1 MSLMNF
7 LPWRQQR
14 RARCLRFW
22 GAMCVG
28 TVLLMFAVIFCLRI
42 NPVMRLHALQTEL
55 TGMQTVQHALASR
68 QKLASQAQKP
78 AQTRQQRAWQ
88 PVLESLS
95 LREIRALIATKRH
108 VKLSAQVIAAQ
119 AVVTMT
125 VEIEEQQS
133 AAERILAL
141 IKLRAEPIVD
151 VRVVVLRRKQLT
163 RLFHILIGTQFD
175 DVIEADK
182 VAVDIREDITRK
194 IGVQEHR
201 SCTHE
206 GLDKTLAFWQVLFNI
221 IEQGVFPPCPF
232 QKSAIFFHAD

>member
-95 LREIRALIATKRH
+95 RATPSQVWLTELRYQPPALMLSGYAITLPA
-108 VKLSAQVIAAQ
+108 LSALRDALGQIAGFTPGTAG
-119 AVVTMT
+119 
-125 VEIEEQQS
+125 E
-133 AAERILAL
+133 
-141 IKLRAEPIVD
+141 LRQD
-151 VRVVVLRRKQLT
+151 SQGRWMFTLHLK
-163 RLFHILIGTQFD
+163 
-175 DVIEADK
+175 
-182 VAVDIREDITRK
+182 
-194 IGVQEHR
+194 
-201 SCTHE
+201 SE
-206 GLDKTLAFWQVLFNI
+206 G
-221 IEQGVFPPCPF
+221 
-232 QKSAIFFHAD
+232 

>member
-55 TGMQTVQHALASR
+55 TGVQTVQHALASR

-78 AQTRQQRAWQ
+78 VQTRQQRAWQ

-95 LREIRALIATKRH
+95 RATPSQVWLTELRYQPPALMLTGYAITLPA
-108 VKLSAQVIAAQ
+108 LSALRDALGQIAGFTPGTAG
-119 AVVTMT
+119 
-125 VEIEEQQS
+125 E
-133 AAERILAL
+133 
-141 IKLRAEPIVD
+141 LRQD
-151 VRVVVLRRKQLT
+151 SQGRWMFTLHLK
-163 RLFHILIGTQFD
+163 
-175 DVIEADK
+175 
-182 VAVDIREDITRK
+182 
-194 IGVQEHR
+194 
-201 SCTHE
+201 SE
-206 GLDKTLAFWQVLFNI
+206 G
-221 IEQGVFPPCPF
+221 
-232 QKSAIFFHAD
+232 

>member
-7 LPWRQQR
+7 LSWRQQR

-28 TVLLMFAVIFCLRI
+28 TVLLMFAIIFCLRI

-95 LREIRALIATKRH
+95 RATPSQVWLTELRYQPPALMLSGYAITLPA
-108 VKLSAQVIAAQ
+108 LSALRDALGQIAGFTPGTAG
-119 AVVTMT
+119 
-125 VEIEEQQS
+125 E
-133 AAERILAL
+133 
-141 IKLRAEPIVD
+141 LRQD
-151 VRVVVLRRKQLT
+151 SQGRWMFTLHLK
-163 RLFHILIGTQFD
+163 
-175 DVIEADK
+175 
-182 VAVDIREDITRK
+182 
-194 IGVQEHR
+194 
-201 SCTHE
+201 SE
-206 GLDKTLAFWQVLFNI
+206 G
-221 IEQGVFPPCPF
+221 
-232 QKSAIFFHAD
+232 

>member
-42 NPVMRLHALQTEL
+42 NPLMRLHALQTEL

-95 LREIRALIATKRH
+95 RATPSQVWLTELRYQPPALMLTGYAITLPA
-108 VKLSAQVIAAQ
+108 LSALRDALGQIAGFTPGTAG
-119 AVVTMT
+119 
-125 VEIEEQQS
+125 E
-133 AAERILAL
+133 
-141 IKLRAEPIVD
+141 LRQD
-151 VRVVVLRRKQLT
+151 SQGRWMFTLHLK
-163 RLFHILIGTQFD
+163 
-175 DVIEADK
+175 
-182 VAVDIREDITRK
+182 
-194 IGVQEHR
+194 
-201 SCTHE
+201 SE
-206 GLDKTLAFWQVLFNI
+206 G
-221 IEQGVFPPCPF
+221 
-232 QKSAIFFHAD
+232 

>member
-7 LPWRQQR
+7 LPWRQQW

-95 LREIRALIATKRH
+95 RATPSQVWLTELRYQPHALMLTGYAITLPA
-108 VKLSAQVIAAQ
+108 LSALRDALGQIAGFTPGTAG
-119 AVVTMT
+119 
-125 VEIEEQQS
+125 E
-133 AAERILAL
+133 
-141 IKLRAEPIVD
+141 LRQD
-151 VRVVVLRRKQLT
+151 SQGRWMFTLHLK
-163 RLFHILIGTQFD
+163 
-175 DVIEADK
+175 
-182 VAVDIREDITRK
+182 
-194 IGVQEHR
+194 
-201 SCTHE
+201 SE
-206 GLDKTLAFWQVLFNI
+206 G
-221 IEQGVFPPCPF
+221 
-232 QKSAIFFHAD
+232 

>member
-1 MSLMNF
+1 MSIMNF

-95 LREIRALIATKRH
+95 RATPSQVWLTELRYQPPALMLTGYAITLPA
-108 VKLSAQVIAAQ
+108 LSALRDALGQIAGFTPGTAG
-119 AVVTMT
+119 
-125 VEIEEQQS
+125 E
-133 AAERILAL
+133 
-141 IKLRAEPIVD
+141 LRQD
-151 VRVVVLRRKQLT
+151 SQGRWMFTLHLK
-163 RLFHILIGTQFD
+163 
-175 DVIEADK
+175 
-182 VAVDIREDITRK
+182 
-194 IGVQEHR
+194 
-201 SCTHE
+201 SE
-206 GLDKTLAFWQVLFNI
+206 G
-221 IEQGVFPPCPF
+221 
-232 QKSAIFFHAD
+232 

>member
-28 TVLLMFAVIFCLRI
+28 TVLLMFAIIFCLRI

-95 LREIRALIATKRH
+95 RATPSQVWLTELHYQPPALMLSGYAITLPA
-108 VKLSAQVIAAQ
+108 LSALRDALGQIAGFTPGTAG
-119 AVVTMT
+119 
-125 VEIEEQQS
+125 E
-133 AAERILAL
+133 
-141 IKLRAEPIVD
+141 LRQD
-151 VRVVVLRRKQLT
+151 SQGRWMFTLHLK
-163 RLFHILIGTQFD
+163 
-175 DVIEADK
+175 
-182 VAVDIREDITRK
+182 
-194 IGVQEHR
+194 
-201 SCTHE
+201 SE
-206 GLDKTLAFWQVLFNI
+206 G
-221 IEQGVFPPCPF
+221 
-232 QKSAIFFHAD
+232 

>member
-55 TGMQTVQHALASR
+55 TGVQTVQHALASR

-78 AQTRQQRAWQ
+78 VQTRQQRAWQ

-95 LREIRALIATKRH
+95 RATPSQVWLTELRYQPPALMLTGYAITLPA
-108 VKLSAQVIAAQ
+108 LSALRDALGQIAGFTPGTAG
-119 AVVTMT
+119 
-125 VEIEEQQS
+125 E
-133 AAERILAL
+133 
-141 IKLRAEPIVD
+141 LRQD
-151 VRVVVLRRKQLT
+151 SQGRWMFTLYLK
-163 RLFHILIGTQFD
+163 
-175 DVIEADK
+175 
-182 VAVDIREDITRK
+182 
-194 IGVQEHR
+194 
-201 SCTHE
+201 SE
-206 GLDKTLAFWQVLFNI
+206 G
-221 IEQGVFPPCPF
+221 
-232 QKSAIFFHAD
+232 

>member
-1 MSLMNF
+1 MSIMNF

-95 LREIRALIATKRH
+95 RATTSQVWLTELRYQPPALILTGYAITLPA
-108 VKLSAQVIAAQ
+108 LSALRDGLGQ
-119 AVVTMT
+119 
-125 VEIEEQQS
+125 
-133 AAERILAL
+133 LAGFTPGTPGE
-141 IKLRAEPIVD
+141 LRQD
-151 VRVVVLRRKQLT
+151 SRGHWMFTLHLK
-163 RLFHILIGTQFD
+163 
-175 DVIEADK
+175 
-182 VAVDIREDITRK
+182 
-194 IGVQEHR
+194 
-201 SCTHE
+201 SE
-206 GLDKTLAFWQVLFNI
+206 G
-221 IEQGVFPPCPF
+221 
-232 QKSAIFFHAD
+232 

>member
-55 TGMQTVQHALASR
+55 TGVQTVQHTLASR

-78 AQTRQQRAWQ
+78 VQTRQQRAWQ

-95 LREIRALIATKRH
+95 RATPSQVWLTELRYQPPALMLTGYAITLPA
-108 VKLSAQVIAAQ
+108 LSALRDALGQIAGFTPGTAG
-119 AVVTMT
+119 
-125 VEIEEQQS
+125 E
-133 AAERILAL
+133 
-141 IKLRAEPIVD
+141 LRQD
-151 VRVVVLRRKQLT
+151 SQGRWMFTLHLK
-163 RLFHILIGTQFD
+163 
-175 DVIEADK
+175 
-182 VAVDIREDITRK
+182 
-194 IGVQEHR
+194 
-201 SCTHE
+201 SE
-206 GLDKTLAFWQVLFNI
+206 G
-221 IEQGVFPPCPF
+221 
-232 QKSAIFFHAD
+232 

>member
-7 LPWRQQR
+7 QPWRQQR

-95 LREIRALIATKRH
+95 RATPSQVWLTELRYQPPALMLSGYAITLPA
-108 VKLSAQVIAAQ
+108 LSALRDALGQIAGFTPGTAG
-119 AVVTMT
+119 
-125 VEIEEQQS
+125 E
-133 AAERILAL
+133 
-141 IKLRAEPIVD
+141 LRQD
-151 VRVVVLRRKQLT
+151 SQGRWMFTLHLK
-163 RLFHILIGTQFD
+163 
-175 DVIEADK
+175 
-182 VAVDIREDITRK
+182 
-194 IGVQEHR
+194 
-201 SCTHE
+201 SE
-206 GLDKTLAFWQVLFNI
+206 G
-221 IEQGVFPPCPF
+221 
-232 QKSAIFFHAD
+232 

>member
-14 RARCLRFW
+14 RERCLRFW

-95 LREIRALIATKRH
+95 RATPSQVWLTELRYQPPALMLTGYAITLPA
-108 VKLSAQVIAAQ
+108 LSALRDALGQIAGFTPGTAG
-119 AVVTMT
+119 
-125 VEIEEQQS
+125 E
-133 AAERILAL
+133 
-141 IKLRAEPIVD
+141 LRQD
-151 VRVVVLRRKQLT
+151 SQGRWMFTLHLK
-163 RLFHILIGTQFD
+163 
-175 DVIEADK
+175 
-182 VAVDIREDITRK
+182 
-194 IGVQEHR
+194 
-201 SCTHE
+201 SE
-206 GLDKTLAFWQVLFNI
+206 G
-221 IEQGVFPPCPF
+221 
-232 QKSAIFFHAD
+232 

>member
-7 LPWRQQR
+7 LPWRQQQ

-95 LREIRALIATKRH
+95 RATPSQVWLTELRYQPPALMLTGYAITLPA
-108 VKLSAQVIAAQ
+108 LSALRDALGQIAGFTPGTAG
-119 AVVTMT
+119 
-125 VEIEEQQS
+125 E
-133 AAERILAL
+133 
-141 IKLRAEPIVD
+141 LRQD
-151 VRVVVLRRKQLT
+151 SQGRWMFTLHLK
-163 RLFHILIGTQFD
+163 
-175 DVIEADK
+175 
-182 VAVDIREDITRK
+182 
-194 IGVQEHR
+194 
-201 SCTHE
+201 SE
-206 GLDKTLAFWQVLFNI
+206 G
-221 IEQGVFPPCPF
+221 
-232 QKSAIFFHAD
+232 